1 MDNIEI
7 LFFEEYKKLDNLCR
21 DLFKSDRGVSQ
32 YIEEMECTPFTK
44 SRIVESWQDDYKM
57 LKHVRWI
64 RNNIAHNNDYS
75 GCSESDVKFVKIFYQ
90 KIINQKDPFS
100 VIAQNSRELQK
111 RNNKNYNTKRT
122 DETVAHRENNSN
134 VDNGVKSIIIKIF
147 AVIWVICVLI
157 LFILVANNI

>member
-7 LFFEEYKKLDNLCR
+7 LFFEEYKKIDNLCK

-44 SRIVESWQDDYKM
+44 SRLVESWQDDYKM

-75 GCSESDVKFVKIFYQ
+75 GCNKSDVKSVQNFYQ

-100 VIAQNSRELQK
+100 VIAQNSRELQR
-111 RNNKNYNTKRT
+111 RNNKNYNTRRT
-122 DETVAHRENNSN
+122 DKKVVYRENNN
-134 VDNGVKSIIIKIF
+134 NADNELKSIIIKIF
-147 AVIWVICVLI
+147 AIIWVICVLI

>member
-7 LFFEEYKKLDNLCR
+7 LFFEEYKKIDNLCK

-44 SRIVESWQDDYKM
+44 SRLVESWQDDYKM

-75 GCSESDVKFVKIFYQ
+75 GCNKSDVKSVKDFYK

-100 VIAQNSRELQK
+100 VIAQNSRELQR

-122 DETVAHRENNSN
+122 DETAVYRENNSN
-134 VDNGVKSIIIKIF
+134 ADNELKSIIIKIF
-147 AVIWVICVLI
+147 AIIWVICVLI
-157 LFILVANNI
+157 LFILLANNI

>member
-7 LFFEEYKKLDNLCR
+7 LFFEEYKKLDNLCK

-32 YIEEMECTPFTK
+32 YIEEMECTPLSK
-44 SRIVESWQDDYKM
+44 SRLVGLWQDDYKM

-75 GCSESDVKFVKIFYQ
+75 GCNKSDVKSVQNFYQ

-100 VIAQNSRELQK
+100 VIAQNSRELQR
-111 RNNKNYNTKRT
+111 RNNKNYNTRRT
-122 DETVAHRENNSN
+122 DETAVYRENNSN
-134 VDNGVKSIIIKIF
+134 ADNELKSIIIKIF
-147 AVIWVICVLI
+147 AIIWVICVLI

>member
-7 LFFEEYKKLDNLCR
+7 LFFEEYKKLDNLCK

-44 SRIVESWQDDYKM
+44 SRLVESWQDDYKM

-64 RNNIAHNNDYS
+64 RNNIAHNNECS
-75 GCSESDVKFVKIFYQ
+75 GCSKSDVKSVKDFYK

-100 VIAQNSRELQK
+100 VIAQNSRELQ
-111 RNNKNYNTKRT
+111 RSNNKNSNMKRT
-122 DETVAHRENNSN
+122 DETAVYRENNSN
-134 VDNGVKSIIIKIF
+134 ADNELKSIIIKIF
-147 AVIWVICVLI
+147 AIIWVICVLI

>member
-7 LFFEEYKKLDNLCR
+7 LFFEEYKKIDNLCK
-21 DLFKSDRGVSQ
+21 DLFKSNRGVSQ

-44 SRIVESWQDDYKM
+44 SRLVESWQDDYKM

-75 GCSESDVKFVKIFYQ
+75 GCNKSDVKNVKDFYQ

-100 VIAQNSRELQK
+100 VIDQNSRELQR

-122 DETVAHRENNSN
+122 DETAVYRENNSN
-134 VDNGVKSIIIKIF
+134 ADNELKSIIIKIF
-147 AVIWVICVLI
+147 AIIWVICVLI

>member
-7 LFFEEYKKLDNLCR
+7 LFFEEYKKLDNLCK

-44 SRIVESWQDDYKM
+44 SRLVESWQDDYKM

-75 GCSESDVKFVKIFYQ
+75 GCNKSDVKSVKDFYQ

-100 VIAQNSRELQK
+100 VIDQNSRELQR

-122 DETVAHRENNSN
+122 DETAVYRENNSN
-134 VDNGVKSIIIKIF
+134 ADNKLKSIIIKIF
-147 AVIWVICVLI
+147 AIIWVICVLI

>member
-7 LFFEEYKKLDNLCR
+7 LFFEEYKKLDNLCK

-32 YIEEMECTPFTK
+32 YIEEMECTSFTK
-44 SRIVESWQDDYKM
+44 SRLVESWQDDYKM

-75 GCSESDVKFVKIFYQ
+75 GCNKSDVKNVKDFYQ

-100 VIAQNSRELQK
+100 VIDQNSRELQR

-122 DETVAHRENNSN
+122 DETAVYRENNSN
-134 VDNGVKSIIIKIF
+134 ADNELKSIIIKIF
-147 AVIWVICVLI
+147 AIIWVICVLI

>member
-7 LFFEEYKKLDNLCR
+7 LFFEEYKKLDNLCK

-44 SRIVESWQDDYKM
+44 SRLVESWQDDYKM
-57 LKHVRWI
+57 LKYVRWI

-75 GCSESDVKFVKIFYQ
+75 GCNKSDVKSVKDFYK

-100 VIAQNSRELQK
+100 VIAQNSRELQ
-111 RNNKNYNTKRT
+111 RSNNKNYNTKRT
-122 DETVAHRENNSN
+122 DETAVYRENNSN
-134 VDNGVKSIIIKIF
+134 ADNELKSIIIKIF
-147 AVIWVICVLI
+147 AIIWVICVLI

>member
-7 LFFEEYKKLDNLCR
+7 LFFEEYKKLDSLCK

-44 SRIVESWQDDYKM
+44 SRLVESWQDDYNM

-75 GCSESDVKFVKIFYQ
+75 GCNKSDVKNVKDFY
-90 KIINQKDPFS
+90 K
-100 VIAQNSRELQK
+100 
-111 RNNKNYNTKRT
+111 
-122 DETVAHRENNSN
+122 
-134 VDNGVKSIIIKIF
+134 
-147 AVIWVICVLI
+147 
-157 LFILVANNI
+157 

>member
-7 LFFEEYKKLDNLCR
+7 LFFEEYKKLDNLCK

-44 SRIVESWQDDYKM
+44 SRLVESWQGDYKM

-64 RNNIAHNNDYS
+64 RNNIAHNNECS
-75 GCSESDVKFVKIFYQ
+75 GCSKSDVKSVKDFYK

-100 VIAQNSRELQK
+100 VIAQNSRELQ
-111 RNNKNYNTKRT
+111 RSNNKNYNTKRT
-122 DETVAHRENNSN
+122 DETAVYRENNSN
-134 VDNGVKSIIIKIF
+134 ADNELKSIIIKIF
-147 AVIWVICVLI
+147 AIIWVICVLI

>member
-7 LFFEEYKKLDNLCR
+7 LFFEEYKKLDNLCK

-44 SRIVESWQDDYKM
+44 SRLVESWQDDYKM

-75 GCSESDVKFVKIFYQ
+75 GCNKSDVKSIKDFYK

-100 VIAQNSRELQK
+100 VIVQNSRELQR
-111 RNNKNYNTKRT
+111 RNNKNYNTKRN
-122 DETVAHRENNSN
+122 DETAVYRENNSN
-134 VDNGVKSIIIKIF
+134 ADNELKSIIIKIF
-147 AVIWVICVLI
+147 AIIWVICVLI
-157 LFILVANNI
+157 LFILLANNI

>member
-7 LFFEEYKKLDNLCR
+7 LFFEEYKKLDNLCK

-32 YIEEMECTPFTK
+32 YIEEMECTPLSK
-44 SRIVESWQDDYKM
+44 SRLVGLWQGDYKM

-75 GCSESDVKFVKIFYQ
+75 GCNKSDVKSVQNFYQ

-100 VIAQNSRELQK
+100 VIAQNSRELQR
-111 RNNKNYNTKRT
+111 RNNKNYNTRRT
-122 DETVAHRENNSN
+122 DETAVYRENNSN
-134 VDNGVKSIIIKIF
+134 ADNELKSIIIKIF
-147 AVIWVICVLI
+147 AIIWVICVLI

>member
-7 LFFEEYKKLDNLCR
+7 LFFEEYKKLDNLCK

-44 SRIVESWQDDYKM
+44 SRLVESWQDDYKM

-75 GCSESDVKFVKIFYQ
+75 GCNKSDVKSVKDYYK

-100 VIAQNSRELQK
+100 VIAQNSRELHR
-111 RNNKNYNTKRT
+111 RNNKNYNTKRN
-122 DETVAHRENNSN
+122 DETAVYRENNSN
-134 VDNGVKSIIIKIF
+134 ADNELKSIIIKIF
-147 AVIWVICVLI
+147 AIIWVICVLI

>member
-7 LFFEEYKKLDNLCR
+7 LFFEEYKKLDNLCK

-32 YIEEMECTPFTK
+32 YIEEMECTPLSK
-44 SRIVESWQDDYKM
+44 SRLVELWQNDYKM

-64 RNNIAHNNDYS
+64 HNNDYS
-75 GCSESDVKFVKIFYQ
+75 GCNKSDVKSVKDFYK

-100 VIAQNSRELQK
+100 VIAQNSRELQ
-111 RNNKNYNTKRT
+111 RSNNKNYNTKRT
-122 DETVAHRENNSN
+122 DETAVYRENNSN
-134 VDNGVKSIIIKIF
+134 ADNELKSIIIKIF
-147 AVIWVICVLI
+147 AIIWVICVLI

>member
-7 LFFEEYKKLDNLCR
+7 LFFEEYKKLDNLCK

-44 SRIVESWQDDYKM
+44 SRLVESWQDDYKM
-57 LKHVRWI
+57 LKHVRGI

-75 GCSESDVKFVKIFYQ
+75 GCNKSDVKSVKDFYQ

-100 VIAQNSRELQK
+100 VIDQNSRELQR

-122 DETVAHRENNSN
+122 DETAVYRENNSN
-134 VDNGVKSIIIKIF
+134 ADNELKSIIIKIF
-147 AVIWVICVLI
+147 AIIWVICVLI

>member
-7 LFFEEYKKLDNLCR
+7 LFFEEYKKLDNLCK

-44 SRIVESWQDDYKM
+44 SRLVESWQDDYKM
-57 LKHVRWI
+57 LKHVKWI

-75 GCSESDVKFVKIFYQ
+75 GCNKSDVKSVKDFYQ

-100 VIAQNSRELQK
+100 VIDQNSRELQR

-122 DETVAHRENNSN
+122 DETAVYRENNSN
-134 VDNGVKSIIIKIF
+134 ADNELKSIIIKIF
-147 AVIWVICVLI
+147 AIIWVICVLI

>member
-7 LFFEEYKKLDNLCR
+7 LFFEEYKKLDNLCK

-44 SRIVESWQDDYKM
+44 SRLVESWQDDYKM
-57 LKHVRWI
+57 LKHARWI
-64 RNNIAHNNDYS
+64 RNNIAHNNECS
-75 GCSESDVKFVKIFYQ
+75 GCSKSDVKSVKDFYK

-100 VIAQNSRELQK
+100 VIAQNSRELQ
-111 RNNKNYNTKRT
+111 RSNNKNYNTKRT
-122 DETVAHRENNSN
+122 DETAVYRENNSN
-134 VDNGVKSIIIKIF
+134 ADNELKSIIIKIF
-147 AVIWVICVLI
+147 AIIWVICVLI

>member
-7 LFFEEYKKLDNLCR
+7 LFFEEYKKLDNLCK

-44 SRIVESWQDDYKM
+44 SRLVESWQDDYKM

-64 RNNIAHNNDYS
+64 RNNIAHNNECS
-75 GCSESDVKFVKIFYQ
+75 GCSKSDVKSVKDFYK

-100 VIAQNSRELQK
+100 VIAQNSRELQ
-111 RNNKNYNTKRT
+111 RSNNKNYNTKRT
-122 DETVAHRENNSN
+122 DETAGYRENNSN
-134 VDNGVKSIIIKIF
+134 ADNELKSIIIKIF
-147 AVIWVICVLI
+147 AIIWVICVLI

>member
-7 LFFEEYKKLDNLCR
+7 LFFEEYKKLDNLCK

-44 SRIVESWQDDYKM
+44 SRLVESWQDDYKM

-64 RNNIAHNNDYS
+64 RNNIAHNNECS
-75 GCSESDVKFVKIFYQ
+75 GCSKSDVKSVNDFYK

-100 VIAQNSRELQK
+100 VIAQNSRELQ
-111 RNNKNYNTKRT
+111 RSNNKNYNTKRT
-122 DETVAHRENNSN
+122 DETAVYRENNSN
-134 VDNGVKSIIIKIF
+134 ADNELKSIIIKIF
-147 AVIWVICVLI
+147 AIIWVICVLI

>member
-7 LFFEEYKKLDNLCR
+7 LFFEEYKKLDNLCK

-44 SRIVESWQDDYKM
+44 SRLVESWQDDYKM

-64 RNNIAHNNDYS
+64 RNNIAHNNECS
-75 GCSESDVKFVKIFYQ
+75 GCSKSDVKSVKDFYK

-100 VIAQNSRELQK
+100 VIAQNSRELQ
-111 RNNKNYNTKRT
+111 RSNNKNYNTKRT
-122 DETVAHRENNSN
+122 DETAVYRENNSN
-134 VDNGVKSIIIKIF
+134 ADNELKSIIIKIF
-147 AVIWVICVLI
+147 AIIWVICVLI

>member
-7 LFFEEYKKLDNLCR
+7 LFFEEYKKLDNLCK

-44 SRIVESWQDDYKM
+44 SRLVESWQDDYKM

-75 GCSESDVKFVKIFYQ
+75 GCNKSDVKSVKDFYQ

-100 VIAQNSRELQK
+100 VIAQNSRELHR
-111 RNNKNYNTKRT
+111 RNNKNYNTKRN
-122 DETVAHRENNSN
+122 DETAVYRENNSN
-134 VDNGVKSIIIKIF
+134 ADNELKSIIIKIF
-147 AVIWVICVLI
+147 AIIWVICVLI

>member
-7 LFFEEYKKLDNLCR
+7 LFFEEYKKLDNLCK

-44 SRIVESWQDDYKM
+44 SRLVESWQDDYKM

-75 GCSESDVKFVKIFYQ
+75 GCNKSDVKSVQNFYQ

-100 VIAQNSRELQK
+100 VIAQNSRELQR
-111 RNNKNYNTKRT
+111 RNNKNYNTRRT
-122 DETVAHRENNSN
+122 DETAVYRENNSN
-134 VDNGVKSIIIKIF
+134 ADNELKSIIIKIF
-147 AVIWVICVLI
+147 AIIWVICVLI

>member
-7 LFFEEYKKLDNLCR
+7 LFFEEYKKLDNLCK

-44 SRIVESWQDDYKM
+44 SRLVESWQDDYKM

-64 RNNIAHNNDYS
+64 RNNIAHNNECS
-75 GCSESDVKFVKIFYQ
+75 GCNKSDVKSVKDFYK

-100 VIAQNSRELQK
+100 VIAQKSRELHR
-111 RNNKNYNTKRT
+111 RNNKNYNTKRN
-122 DETVAHRENNSN
+122 DETAVYRENTSN
-134 VDNGVKSIIIKIF
+134 ADNELKSIIIKIF
-147 AVIWVICVLI
+147 TIICVICVLI

>member
-7 LFFEEYKKLDNLCR
+7 LFFEEYKKLDNLCK

-44 SRIVESWQDDYKM
+44 SRLVESWQDDYKM

-75 GCSESDVKFVKIFYQ
+75 GCNKSDVKSVKDFYK

-100 VIAQNSRELQK
+100 VIAQNSRELHR

-122 DETVAHRENNSN
+122 DETVVYRENNSN
-134 VDNGVKSIIIKIF
+134 ADNELKSIIIKIF
-147 AVIWVICVLI
+147 AIIWVICVLI